1 MELILM
7 WMDAN
12 AWDQFQG
19 FHVCCLYFKLEW
31 SSKCK
36 AERGQELFCACTC
49 ASVKVGV
56 MS

>member
-36 AERGQELFCACTC
+36 AERGQKLFCACTC